1 MLIDLFSPSPTAHR
15 SSPRIKEY
23 QEWKV
28 KNIPNDYDSF
38 RINWYKTYLP
48 KFKTMKKILFT
59 LFITFSAF
67 GYSQSINSDKTSLT
81 NFIKRMYNSAPFE
94 GVKVIDDYDHQY
106 FISVLSLEKSK
117 YPNEAMMNR
126 VAQVKGQSQANIFFN
141 GSTISSDLVIKTT
154 ENKSTDKPNTT
165 IETIESIK
173 ENALGFVKSMELLTN
188 FDNPD
193 GKRMVFIFYKE
204 MSK

>member
-1 MLIDLFSPSPTAHR
+1 M
-15 SSPRIKEY
+15 
-23 QEWKV
+23 
-28 KNIPNDYDSF
+28 
-38 RINWYKTYLP
+38 KT
-48 KFKTMKKILFT
+48 KFT
-59 LFITFSAF
+59 LLFLLLITLSS
-67 GYSQSINSDKTSLT
+67 YSQSINDDKISVI

-106 FISVLSLEKSK
+106 FISVLSLEKGK

-154 ENKSTDKPNTT
+154 ENKSTDKPSTAV
-165 IETIESIK
+165 ESIESIK

-188 FDNPD
+188 FDNSD
-193 GKRMVFIFYKE
+193 GKRMVFIFYKV
-204 MSK
+204 MK

>member
-1 MLIDLFSPSPTAHR
+1 MKIKLTFFLLLIAFS
-15 SSPRIKEY
+15 
-23 QEWKV
+23 
-28 KNIPNDYDSF
+28 
-38 RINWYKTYLP
+38 
-48 KFKTMKKILFT
+48 
-59 LFITFSAF
+59 
-67 GYSQSINSDKTSLT
+67 GYSQSINDDKTSVT

-106 FISVLSLEKSK
+106 FISVLSLEKGK

-154 ENKSTDKPNTT
+154 ENKSTDKPSTAV
-165 IETIESIK
+165 ETIESIK
-173 ENALGFVKSMELLTN
+173 ENAMGFVKSMELLTN

-193 GKRMVFIFYKE
+193 GKRMVFIFYRLMK
-204 MSK
+204 

>member
-1 MLIDLFSPSPTAHR
+1 MKIKVTIFLFFIAL
-15 SSPRIKEY
+15 SS
-23 QEWKV
+23 
-28 KNIPNDYDSF
+28 
-38 RINWYKTYLP
+38 
-48 KFKTMKKILFT
+48 
-59 LFITFSAF
+59 
-67 GYSQSINSDKTSLT
+67 YSQSINDDKISVT
-81 NFIKRMYNSAPFE
+81 NFIKRMYNAAPFE

-106 FISVLSLEKSK
+106 FISVLSLEKGK

-154 ENKSTDKPNTT
+154 ENKSTDKPSTVV
-165 IETIESIK
+165 ETIESIK
-173 ENALGFVKSMELLTN
+173 ENAMGFVKSMELLTN

-204 MSK
+204 MKK

>member
-1 MLIDLFSPSPTAHR
+1 
-15 SSPRIKEY
+15 
-23 QEWKV
+23 
-28 KNIPNDYDSF
+28 
-38 RINWYKTYLP
+38 
-48 KFKTMKKILFT
+48 MKKILYT
-59 LFITFSAF
+59 LLITFSSL
-67 GYSQSINSDKTSLT
+67 GYSQSINDDKTSVT

-106 FISVLSLEKSK
+106 FISVLSLEKGK

-154 ENKSTDKPNTT
+154 ESKSTDKPATSAV
-165 IETIESIK
+165 ETIESIK
-173 ENALGFVKSMELLTN
+173 ENAMGFVKSMELLTN

-204 MSK
+204 MTK

>member
-1 MLIDLFSPSPTAHR
+1 
-15 SSPRIKEY
+15 
-23 QEWKV
+23 
-28 KNIPNDYDSF
+28 
-38 RINWYKTYLP
+38 
-48 KFKTMKKILFT
+48 MKK
-59 LFITFSAF
+59 LFIILIIALSSNS
-67 GYSQSINSDKTSLT
+67 YSQSINDDKTSVT
-81 NFIKRMYNSAPFE
+81 NFIKRMYNSTPFE

-106 FISVLSLEKSK
+106 FISVLSLEKGK

-154 ENKSTDKPNTT
+154 ENKSTDKTSSAV
-165 IETIESIK
+165 ETIESIK
-173 ENALGFVKSMELLTN
+173 ENAMGFVKSMELLTN

-204 MSK
+204 IVK

>member
-1 MLIDLFSPSPTAHR
+1 MKNNLTIIFLFFIAL
-15 SSPRIKEY
+15 SS
-23 QEWKV
+23 
-28 KNIPNDYDSF
+28 
-38 RINWYKTYLP
+38 
-48 KFKTMKKILFT
+48 
-59 LFITFSAF
+59 
-67 GYSQSINSDKTSLT
+67 YSQSINDDKTSLT

-106 FISVLSLEKSK
+106 FISVLSLEKAK
-117 YPNEAMMNR
+117 YTSEAMMNR

-154 ENKSTDKPNTT
+154 ESKSTDKPATSAV
-165 IETIESIK
+165 ETIESIK
-173 ENALGFVKSMELLTN
+173 ENAMGFVKSMELLTN

-204 MSK
+204 MTK

>member
-1 MLIDLFSPSPTAHR
+1 M
-15 SSPRIKEY
+15 
-23 QEWKV
+23 KV
-28 KNIPNDYDSF
+28 KLLFVLLFVLQSSF
-38 RINWYKTYLP
+38 
-48 KFKTMKKILFT
+48 
-59 LFITFSAF
+59 
-67 GYSQSINSDKTSLT
+67 SQSINDDKTSVT

-117 YPNEAMMNR
+117 YSNEAMINR

-154 ENKSTDKPNTT
+154 ENKSADNSSTAV
-165 IETIESIK
+165 ETIESIK
-173 ENALGFVKSMELLTN
+173 ENAMGFVKSMELLTN

-193 GKRMVFIFYKE
+193 GKRMVFIFYKL
-204 MSK
+204 MK

>member
-1 MLIDLFSPSPTAHR
+1 M
-15 SSPRIKEY
+15 K
-23 QEWKV
+23 
-28 KNIPNDYDSF
+28 
-38 RINWYKTYLP
+38 IN
-48 KFKTMKKILFT
+48 FT
-59 LFITFSAF
+59 LIFLLISFSSS
-67 GYSQSINSDKTSLT
+67 SQSINDDKTSVT

-106 FISVLSLEKSK
+106 FISVLSLEKGK

-141 GSTISSDLVIKTT
+141 GSTISSDLVIITT
-154 ENKSTDKPNTT
+154 ENKSTDKPSTAV
-165 IETIESIK
+165 ESIESIK
-173 ENALGFVKSMELLTN
+173 ENAMGFVKSMELLTN

-204 MSK
+204 MKK

>member
-1 MLIDLFSPSPTAHR
+1 M
-15 SSPRIKEY
+15 
-23 QEWKV
+23 
-28 KNIPNDYDSF
+28 N
-38 RINWYKTYLP
+38 
-48 KFKTMKKILFT
+48 TMKNNLTIIFLF
-59 LFITFSAF
+59 FIALSS
-67 GYSQSINSDKTSLT
+67 YSQSINDDKTSLT

-106 FISVLSLEKSK
+106 FISVLSLEKAK
-117 YPNEAMMNR
+117 YTSEAMMNR

-154 ENKSTDKPNTT
+154 ESKSTDKPATSAV
-165 IETIESIK
+165 ETIESIK
-173 ENALGFVKSMELLTN
+173 ENAMGFVKSMELLTN

-204 MSK
+204 MTK

>member
-1 MLIDLFSPSPTAHR
+1 MKIKVTIFLFFIAF
-15 SSPRIKEY
+15 SS
-23 QEWKV
+23 
-28 KNIPNDYDSF
+28 
-38 RINWYKTYLP
+38 
-48 KFKTMKKILFT
+48 
-59 LFITFSAF
+59 
-67 GYSQSINSDKTSLT
+67 YSQSINDDKVSLT

-106 FISVLSLEKSK
+106 FISVLSLEKGK

-154 ENKSTDKPNTT
+154 ENTSIDKPSTAV
-165 IETIESIK
+165 ETIESIK
-173 ENALGFVKSMELLTN
+173 ENAMGFVKSMELLTN

-193 GKRMVFIFYKE
+193 GKRMVFIFYKL
-204 MSK
+204 MK

>member
-1 MLIDLFSPSPTAHR
+1 
-15 SSPRIKEY
+15 
-23 QEWKV
+23 
-28 KNIPNDYDSF
+28 
-38 RINWYKTYLP
+38 
-48 KFKTMKKILFT
+48 MKKILFILT
-59 LFITFSAF
+59 IAFSFTVNA
-67 GYSQSINSDKTSLT
+67 QSINDDKTSLT

-106 FISVLSLEKSK
+106 FISVLSLEKGK

-154 ENKSTDKPNTT
+154 ENKSTDKPSTAV
-165 IETIESIK
+165 ETIESIK
-173 ENALGFVKSMELLTN
+173 ENALGFVKSMELLSN
-188 FDNPD
+188 FDNGD

-204 MSK
+204 MTK

>member
-1 MLIDLFSPSPTAHR
+1 MK
-15 SSPRIKEY
+15 IK
-23 QEWKV
+23 V
-28 KNIPNDYDSF
+28 TIF
-38 RINWYKTYLP
+38 L
-48 KFKTMKKILFT
+48 
-59 LFITFSAF
+59 LFIAFSS
-67 GYSQSINSDKTSLT
+67 YSQSINSDKTSVT

-106 FISVLSLEKSK
+106 FISVLSLEKGK

-154 ENKSTDKPNTT
+154 ENKSTDKPSTAV
-165 IETIESIK
+165 ETIESIK
-173 ENALGFVKSMELLTN
+173 ENAMGFVKSMELLTN

-193 GKRMVFIFYKE
+193 GKRMVFIFYKL
-204 MSK
+204 MK

>member
-1 MLIDLFSPSPTAHR
+1 MK
-15 SSPRIKEY
+15 IK
-23 QEWKV
+23 V
-28 KNIPNDYDSF
+28 TIF
-38 RINWYKTYLP
+38 L
-48 KFKTMKKILFT
+48 
-59 LFITFSAF
+59 LFIAISS
-67 GYSQSINSDKTSLT
+67 YSQSINDDKISVT

-106 FISVLSLEKSK
+106 FISVLSLEKGK

-154 ENKSTDKPNTT
+154 ENKSTDKPSTAV
-165 IETIESIK
+165 ETIESIK
-173 ENALGFVKSMELLTN
+173 ENSMGFVKSMELLTN

-193 GKRMVFIFYKE
+193 GKRMVFIFYKL
-204 MSK
+204 MK

>member
-1 MLIDLFSPSPTAHR
+1 MIMTLLELIGTKL
-15 SSPRIKEY
+15 ICLK
-23 QEWKV
+23 
-28 KNIPNDYDSF
+28 F
-38 RINWYKTYLP
+38 R
-48 KFKTMKKILFT
+48 TMKKILFI
-59 LFITFSAF
+59 LLITFSAF
-67 GYSQSINSDKTSLT
+67 SYSQSINDDKISVT

-106 FISVLSLEKSK
+106 FISVLSLEKVK

-154 ENKSTDKPNTT
+154 DTKLNDNSNST

-173 ENALGFVKSMELLTN
+173 ENAMGFVKSMELLTN
-188 FDNPD
+188 FDNTD
-193 GKRMVFIFYKE
+193 GKRMVFVFYKE
-204 MSK
+204 MK